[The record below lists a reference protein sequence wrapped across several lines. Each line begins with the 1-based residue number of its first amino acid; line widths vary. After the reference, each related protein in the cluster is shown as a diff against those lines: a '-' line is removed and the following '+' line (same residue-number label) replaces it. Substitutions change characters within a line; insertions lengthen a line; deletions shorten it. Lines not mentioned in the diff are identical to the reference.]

1 MDGVASKQGSSTV
14 RSQWATENWCE
25 KPRKPLAVF
34 PGGSDSKDSA
44 CSAGHLGSISR
55 LARSRGRGHEHP
67 LQYSCL
73 ENPCGQWSLAG
84 YKESDTTERL
94 STAQHIGQQIKA
106 ISYCSAYY
114 IESFRVP
121 DTVLSILTNLNPTK
135 LLGGKYYYH
144 SHFTDEETEA
154 REFPGSPVDGTQRSH
169 C

>member
-73 ENPCGQWSLAG
+73 ENPYGQRGLSRGRKEG
-84 YKESDTTERL
+84 YCHGVATVGHDWATKH
-94 STAQHIGQQIKA
+94 TA
-106 ISYCSAYY
+106 
-114 IESFRVP
+114 
-121 DTVLSILTNLNPTK
+121 
-135 LLGGKYYYH
+135 
-144 SHFTDEETEA
+144 
-154 REFPGSPVDGTQRSH
+154 
-169 C
+169 